1 MGSARPVPPP
11 PLPRRAACHAVT
23 AAASPPQPCETS
35 ASQEKKKKKEEIIG
49 GGWLSGKAA
58 SEPRVSSEECG
69 VHLVPSYLEVTS
81 WHPFLG
87 PPSCTGSRLR
97 EEAEPWVALLR
108 TGWPCAYGFLHL
120 ASLGPGQ
127 WGTTGGSRRH
137 ICLASS
143 RLCPLVALVWRDL
156 YLPEHGGSEL
166 AMEKGLSSLTRG
178 QSPRAGIPRLILS
191 EYAGGERPARHFR
204 DTGDPSLGL
213 SEHTYRVS

>member
-23 AAASPPQPCETS
+23 RGRLPSPALRNLGVS
-35 ASQEKKKKKEEIIG
+35 GKKKKEEIIG

-156 YLPEHGGSEL
+156 YLPEHGGL
-166 AMEKGLSSLTRG
+166 RTG
-178 QSPRAGIPRLILS
+178 
-191 EYAGGERPARHFR
+191 YGERAEFS
-204 DTGDPSLGL
+204 D
-213 SEHTYRVS
+213 

>member
-1 MGSARPVPPP
+1 MAS
-11 PLPRRAACHAVT
+11 LPGATVLYR
-23 AAASPPQPCETS
+23 
-35 ASQEKKKKKEEIIG
+35 
-49 GGWLSGKAA
+49 LKA
-58 SEPRVSSEECG
+58 EG
-69 VHLVPSYLEVTS
+69 
-81 WHPFLG
+81 
-87 PPSCTGSRLR
+87 GSR
-97 EEAEPWVALLR
+97 ALGGPSEDRLAM
-108 TGWPCAYGFLHL
+108 CFLHL